1 MHRWL
6 VGIAFATAFAGAAAA
21 QSILVKGPHDTTATV
36 TEADLRGMSRASV
49 TIPYGQKAT
58 YTGALVSDI
67 LATVGA
73 PSDKRLHGAPVNQIL
88 IVTGSDGFTTVLAI
102 AEVEKSFKTQ
112 PVILADEEN
121 GKPLPPKEGP
131 FRLIVGGEL
140 KPARSVFDVT
150 AIELRPV
157 NTGSPMPAKLPD

>member
-1 MHRWL
+1 MRQLL
-6 VGIAFATAFAGAAAA
+6 VGIAFGAAFAGAAHA
-21 QSILVKGPHDTTATV
+21 QSIIVKGPRGDTATV
-36 TEADLRGMSRASV
+36 TEKDLRGMTRASV
-49 TIPYGQKAT
+49 TIPYGAKAT
-58 YTGALVSDI
+58 YSGALVSDI
-67 LATVGA
+67 LATIGA

-88 IVTGSDGFTTVLAI
+88 IVTGSDGFTTVLAL

-121 GKPLPPKEGP
+121 GKALPAKEGP
-131 FRLIVGGEL
+131 FRLIIGGEL